1 DYVPVNDNGKRMVM
15 GAGGWAMKYIPVFAD
30 ILTDLVLGTT
40 ANKSYARYLDQFIF
54 NRPAVSYQMYQL
66 PQFSPLAQH
75 QPLSLRIPA
84 KSCSEIL

>member
-30 ILTDLVLGTT
+30 ILTDLVLG
-40 ANKSYARYLDQFIF
+40 
-54 NRPAVSYQMYQL
+54 PAVSYQMYQL